1 MKLTESAFF
10 KRLLFITLSVFFI
23 FSAITAETSGCSSV
37 NAYFIKNSISKESSA
52 FDFRRLTF
60 AGSGEF
66 FKLDPLTDSIIAGTG
81 VTLLGTEL
89 ALSKFS
95 NIKDNVWDGTTFNKD
110 GVPSFDRFFMQPFS
124 KGLNITGDIF
134 QYVGLLMP
142 AVLMASPMEEWL
154 TVGVMYAESV
164 LVAYGV
170 KELAKSIVSRARP
183 YMYYDDKPIDLI
195 QEGDW
200 NESFP
205 SGHSTLAFVGATF
218 ASYVFSKYFSDSPWK
233 YVVTAASYSIATAT
247 AVFRV
252 AGGKHFFTDVL
263 TGAAIG
269 TATGFLV
276 PWLHSLR
283 AEKNSAEAL
292 QASGAS
298 KEVEPLL
305 YMGGF
310 GIKISLR

>member
-1 MKLTESAFF
+1 MKLTKSAFF
-10 KRLLFITLSVFFI
+10 KKLLFITFSVFFI
-23 FSAITAETSGCSSV
+23 LSAVAAETYSNSYITA
-37 NAYFIKNSISKESSA
+37 YFTKNSTSTKSNI
-52 FDFRRLTF
+52 FDIHRLTF
-60 AGSGEF
+60 AGNGEY

-89 ALSKFS
+89 ALSKLT
-95 NIKDNVWDGTTFNKD
+95 NIKNNVWDGSTFDKN
-110 GVPSFDRFFMQPFS
+110 GIPAFDRFFMQPFS

-142 AVLMASPMEEWL
+142 AVLVVSPMEEWL
-154 TVGVMYAESV
+154 TVGIMYAESV
-164 LVAYGV
+164 LVSYGI
-170 KELAKSIVSRARP
+170 KELTKSIVSRARP
-183 YMYYDDKPIDLI
+183 YMYYDNKPIDLI

-205 SGHSTLAFVGATF
+205 SGHSTLAFMGATF

-263 TGAAIG
+263 TGAVIG

-283 AEKNSAEAL
+283 AEKNSAGAL
-292 QASGAS
+292 PASGAS

-305 YMGGF
+305 YMGGL